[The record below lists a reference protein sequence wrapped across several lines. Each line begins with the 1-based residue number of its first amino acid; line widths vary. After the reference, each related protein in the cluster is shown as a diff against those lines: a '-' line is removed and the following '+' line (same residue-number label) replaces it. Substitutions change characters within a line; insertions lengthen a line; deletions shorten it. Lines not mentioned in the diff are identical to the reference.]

1 MRPLS
6 LQSVHFAG
14 AGAATGD
21 VGATCLTGDLCTD
34 TNAYCDTTD
43 ATNTVCR
50 CNTGWVA
57 KGALCGK
64 LSDIRHF
71 NPFPTK
77 EQMLLM
83 QIHPRRG
90 RQSETR
96 LTAGVDLAI
105 TSLVFI
111 PFSFIIV

>member
-1 MRPLS
+1 MS

-21 VGATCLTGDLCTD
+21 VGATCSTGDLCTD

-43 ATNTVCR
+43 ANNKVCR

-57 KGALCGK
+57 KGTLCGK

-71 NPFPTK
+71 NPLPAK
-77 EQMLLM
+77 EHVLLM
-83 QIHPRRG
+83 KIHRR
-90 RQSETR
+90 RKR
-96 LTAGVDLAI
+96 I
-105 TSLVFI
+105 
-111 PFSFIIV
+111 